1 MDVKSGFPE
10 LQPARH
16 CILNQP
22 APIQSPLNDTSDL
35 TLAELNP
42 PAETLYSR
50 DSAEF
55 MASRTPS
62 VVSLVEPAEDK
73 PKITAGT
80 KVLIL
85 GDSQTVGPYGKSIDE
100 LARATGA
107 TVSTHA
113 SWGASASWFVNG
125 TDTYKY
131 WKHDSAGQ
139 DETRMNTPTPKLN
152 DLLAA
157 ERPDVVIVTLGG
169 NMIASNAS
177 QADVTLQVSQIGNA
191 VSASGAQLVWVG
203 PPKYDP
209 KTRSPE
215 KVAEFYQKLGNIVP
229 EFGTL
234 IDSRP
239 HVQEY
244 AGTDGL
250 HYSGAKG
257 EKIAREWARGV
268 FQEIQKLN

>member
-1 MDVKSGFPE
+1 MEVKSSSPVVQITGPRV
-10 LQPARH
+10 LQPAAP
-16 CILNQP
+16 LEQPP
-22 APIQSPLNDTSDL
+22 APAKAPET
-35 TLAELNP
+35 AE
-42 PAETLYSR
+42 AYWH
-50 DSAEF
+50 DSADF
-55 MASRTPS
+55 MANHTPAI
-62 VVSLVEPAEDK
+62 VDLVESPEQA
-73 PKITAGT
+73 PQAHTPQITAGT

-85 GDSQTVGPYGKSIDE
+85 GDSQTVGPYGKNLDE

-107 TVSTHA
+107 SVSTHA

-125 TDTYKY
+125 NQTYKY
-131 WKHDSAGQ
+131 WQNDTSANNQ
-139 DETRMNTPTPKLN
+139 THMNTATPRLN

-157 ERPDVVIVTLGG
+157 ERPDVVVVTLGG

-177 QADVTLQVSQIGNA
+177 QADVTMQVSQIGNA

-215 KVAEFYQKLGNIVP
+215 AVEQFYQKLGNIVP

-239 HVQEY
+239 HVREY

-250 HYSGAKG
+250 HYSGPKG
-257 EKIAREWARGV
+257 EAIAKEWATGV
-268 FQEIQKLN
+268 FQAIQKLD